1 MINSKLRRISGDIFC
16 HELHDGLN
24 LDGLILQVRY
34 GFNPIDAAW
43 REYSENVN
51 PRIDANTMVFA
62 YNSTHIGV
70 PTREQFP
77 LIISAELDQMA
88 ARGCRRIATNPL
100 WFVESAEDRVRKG
113 GKEADRMMDD
123 AINAWLGTG
132 DNASRVDVIY
142 VVDKYAKGIPSWK
155 EVAMGLEPEL
165 FIDYLQKGFRKDV
178 SAWFDTFVDR
188 HQRFFP
194 SVAVVTSDGEGI
206 LGAGPA
212 SLPFKV
218 ASMYA
223 CVLTHAA
230 VAVTKDIDALSA
242 MSKVL
247 GFPLIDY
254 LMAGYVNPMRALE
267 VSGLLPTD
275 QQKPEFFSLAHEVYG
290 QVRDRVLSICEI
302 DEPKSAAED
311 YVRRMMF
318 SDVQSIFGAAESYLA
333 AMENY
338 LTGSSGECPGDLFPE
353 ELLRR

>member
-1 MINSKLRRISGDIFC
+1 
-16 HELHDGLN
+16 
-24 LDGLILQVRY
+24 
-34 GFNPIDAAW
+34 
-43 REYSENVN
+43 
-51 PRIDANTMVFA
+51 
-62 YNSTHIGV
+62 
-70 PTREQFP
+70 
-77 LIISAELDQMA
+77 
-88 ARGCRRIATNPL
+88 
-100 WFVESAEDRVRKG
+100 
-113 GKEADRMMDD
+113 
-123 AINAWLGTG
+123 
-132 DNASRVDVIY
+132 
-142 VVDKYAKGIPSWK
+142 
-155 EVAMGLEPEL
+155 MGLEPEL

-247 GFPLIDY
+247 GFPLIDR

-338 LTGSSGECPGDLFPE
+338 LTGRSGECPGDLFPE